1 MENVEQELNN
11 NDYSYKRLGY
21 SSTITQNGGIS
32 MNRKPFTVMFGGPA
46 GYGIMSAG
54 TLIAKAASRNGLWTF
69 VVNEYPS
76 LIKGGLNT
84 CAVSFDQQPVKAHE
98 ERYEFLAALSQQ
110 ALDQNYEKLAQGAA
124 VLYDSDAVKPDESKV
139 PAGVNLYPVK
149 LIGALTGEAAKVMAN
164 SAMVG
169 AFCALTDFPLAL
181 VADTM
186 KSEFKKASVLEQN
199 LALLK
204 RVYEQTRQQYSG
216 KMLFPLEFRADGN
229 KKMLLNGN
237 DAIAMGAL
245 KAGVKFAAGYPMTPG
260 SSVLSYLAD
269 HAAEYGVVFKQA
281 EDEIAAVNMLIGAG
295 YAGVRAIGSTSG
307 GGFALMTEALG
318 FAAIGEVPLVIVEA
332 QRGGP
337 STGLPTRTAQ
347 ADLNFVAY
355 ASQGEFPRII
365 VAPGDVEEC
374 FTETFRVMNLTE
386 KYQVPGIILTDKY
399 LADSVVTHPYFEEQG
414 LTIERGKM
422 VDEVWLS
429 EQQPYQRYLHTAD
442 GISPRAVPGQKGGR
456 HIVTSYTHGEDGFYS
471 SGNQEYAEME
481 PEITAAGIDKLFAKV
496 PAMLREIPAIKL
508 YGPQTAEI
516 TIVSWGSTKG
526 AVLEAIDELNQEGRN
541 VNFLQILYPQ
551 PFPAEAVQ
559 TALQA
564 SKKIIMVEGNKTSQ
578 MAGMIRMHTGLSV
591 NASLLKYDSRAFT
604 ASLLV
609 EKIKEVLA

>member
-1 MENVEQELNN
+1 MC
-11 NDYSYKRLGY
+11 
-21 SSTITQNGGIS
+21 
-32 MNRKPFTVMFGGPA
+32 RKPFTVMFGGPA

-54 TLIAKAASRNGLWTF
+54 TMIAKAAGRNGLWTF
-69 VVNEYPS
+69 VANEYPS

-84 CAVSFDQQPVKAHE
+84 CAVSFDEKPVKAHE
-98 ERYEFLAALSQQ
+98 ERYDFLAVLSQQ
-110 ALDQNYEKLAQGAA
+110 ALDQNYEKLGSGAA
-124 VLYDSDAVKPDESKV
+124 ILYDSDAVKPDQTKI

-169 AFCALTDFPLAL
+169 AFCALTAFPLEL
-181 VADTM
+181 IADTM
-186 KSEFKKASVLEQN
+186 KSEFKKESIYEQN
-199 LALLK
+199 STLL
-204 RVYEQTRQQYSG
+204 RQVYEQTKQQYGERQQ
-216 KMLFPLEFRADGN
+216 FPLQLKPDGG

-237 DAIAMGAL
+237 DAIAMGAI

-260 SSVLSYLAD
+260 SSVLTYLSD
-269 HAAEYGVVFKQA
+269 HAAEYGLVFKQA

-295 YAGVRAIGSTSG
+295 FAGVRAIGSTSG

-318 FAAIGEVPLVIVEA
+318 FAALGEVPLVIVEA

-374 FTETFRVMNLTE
+374 FTETFRLFNLVE

-399 LADSVVTHPYFEEQG
+399 LADSVVTQPYFEEQG

-422 VDEVWLS
+422 VDEAWLS
-429 EQQPYQRYLHTAD
+429 KHQPYLRYSLTAD
-442 GISPRAVPGQKGGR
+442 GVSPRTIPGQKGGR

-481 PEITAAGIDKLFAKV
+481 PQVTAAGIDKLFHKV
-496 PAMLREIPAIKL
+496 PAMLKDIPAIKL
-508 YGPQTAEI
+508 HGPREAELTVI
-516 TIVSWGSTKG
+516 GWGSSKG
-526 AVLEAIDELNQEGRN
+526 AILEAIEEINQDGNN
-541 VNFLQILYPQ
+541 VNFLQILYPA
-551 PFPAEAVQ
+551 PFPVEAVQ
-559 TALQA
+559 AALET
-564 SKKIIMVEGNKTSQ
+564 SKKLLMVEGNKTSQ
-578 MAGMIRMHTGLSV
+578 LAGMLRMHTGISV
-591 NASLLKYDSRAFT
+591 DASLLKYDSRAFT
-604 ASLLV
+604 ASLLIA
-609 EKIKEVLA
+609 KIKEVLA

>member
-1 MENVEQELNN
+1 MC
-11 NDYSYKRLGY
+11 
-21 SSTITQNGGIS
+21 
-32 MNRKPFTVMFGGPA
+32 RKPFTVMFGGPA

-54 TLIAKAASRNGLWTF
+54 TMIAKAGSRNGLWTF

-84 CAVSFDQQPVKAHE
+84 CAVSFDNKPVKAHE
-98 ERYEFLAALSQQ
+98 ERYNFLAALSQQ
-110 ALDQNYEKLAQGAA
+110 ALDQNYDKLERGSA
-124 VLYDSDAVKPDESKV
+124 VLYDSDAVKPDQAKL

-169 AFCALTDFPLAL
+169 AFCALTAFPLEL
-181 VADTM
+181 IADTM
-186 KSEFKKASVLEQN
+186 KSEFKKESVYEQN
-199 LALLK
+199 STLL
-204 RVYEQTRQQYSG
+204 RQVYEQTKQQYG
-216 KMLFPLEFRADGN
+216 EKQQFPLQLQSDGD

-237 DAIAMGAL
+237 DAIAMAAL

-260 SSVLSYLAD
+260 SSVLTYLSD
-269 HAAEYGVVFKQA
+269 HAAEYGLVFKQA

-295 YAGVRAIGSTSG
+295 FAGVRAIGSTSG

-318 FAAIGEVPLVIVEA
+318 FAALGEVPLVIVEA

-374 FTETFRVMNLTE
+374 FSETFRLFNLVE

-399 LADSVVTHPYFEEQG
+399 LADSVVTQPYFEEQG
-414 LTIERGKM
+414 LSIERGKM
-422 VDEVWLS
+422 VDEAWLS
-429 EQQPYQRYLHTAD
+429 EHQPYLRYSLTAD
-442 GISPRAVPGQKGGR
+442 GVSPRSIPGQKGGR

-481 PEITAAGIDKLFAKV
+481 PQVTAAGIDKLFHKV
-496 PAMLREIPAIKL
+496 PAMLKDIPAIKL
-508 YGPQTAEI
+508 HGPREAELTVI
-516 TIVSWGSTKG
+516 GWGSSKG
-526 AVLEAIDELNQEGRN
+526 AILEAIDAINQDGKN
-541 VNFLQILYPQ
+541 VNFLQILYPV
-551 PFPAEAVQ
+551 PFPVEAVQ
-559 TALQA
+559 AALET
-564 SKKIIMVEGNKTSQ
+564 SKKLLMVEGNKTSQ
-578 MAGMIRMHTGLSV
+578 LAGMLRMHTGISV
-591 NASLLKYDSRAFT
+591 DASLLKYDSRAFT
-604 ASLLV
+604 ASLLIA
-609 EKIKEVLA
+609 KIKEVLA

>member
-1 MENVEQELNN
+1 MC
-11 NDYSYKRLGY
+11 
-21 SSTITQNGGIS
+21 
-32 MNRKPFTVMFGGPA
+32 RKPFTVMFGGPA

-54 TLIAKAASRNGLWTF
+54 TMIAKAAGRNGLWTF
-69 VVNEYPS
+69 VANEYPS

-84 CAVSFDQQPVKAHE
+84 CAVSFDEKPVKAHE
-98 ERYEFLAALSQQ
+98 ERYDFLAVLSQQ
-110 ALDQNYEKLAQGAA
+110 ALDQNYEKLGSGAA
-124 VLYDSDAVKPDESKV
+124 ILYDSDAVKPDQTKI

-169 AFCALTDFPLAL
+169 AFCALTAFPLEL
-181 VADTM
+181 IADTM
-186 KSEFKKASVLEQN
+186 KSEFKKESIYEQN
-199 LALLK
+199 STLL
-204 RVYEQTRQQYSG
+204 RQVYEQTKQQYGKRQQ
-216 KMLFPLEFRADGN
+216 FPLQLKPDGD

-237 DAIAMGAL
+237 DAIAMGAI

-260 SSVLSYLAD
+260 SSVLTYLSD
-269 HAAEYGVVFKQA
+269 HAAEYGLVFKQA

-295 YAGVRAIGSTSG
+295 FAGVRAIGSTSG

-318 FAAIGEVPLVIVEA
+318 FAALGEVPLVIVEA

-374 FTETFRVMNLTE
+374 FTETFRLFNLVE

-399 LADSVVTHPYFEEQG
+399 LADSVVTQPYFEEQG

-422 VDEVWLS
+422 VDEAWLS
-429 EQQPYQRYLHTAD
+429 KHQPYLRYSLTAD
-442 GISPRAVPGQKGGR
+442 GVSPRSIPGQKGGR

-481 PEITAAGIDKLFAKV
+481 PQVTAAGIDKLFHKV
-496 PAMLREIPAIKL
+496 PAMLKDIPAIKL
-508 YGPQTAEI
+508 HGPREAELTVI
-516 TIVSWGSTKG
+516 GWGSSKG
-526 AVLEAIDELNQEGRN
+526 AILEAIEEINQDGNN
-541 VNFLQILYPQ
+541 VNFLQILYPA
-551 PFPAEAVQ
+551 PFPVEAVQ
-559 TALQA
+559 AALET
-564 SKKIIMVEGNKTSQ
+564 SKKLLMVEGNKTSQ
-578 MAGMIRMHTGLSV
+578 LAGMLRMHTGISV
-591 NASLLKYDSRAFT
+591 DASLLKYDSRAFT
-604 ASLLV
+604 ASLLIA
-609 EKIKEVLA
+609 KIKEVLA